1 MENQKIKEL
10 VSKIREELKE
20 PTENINQYLTEIETL
35 TTEESEAEKKLFEEL
50 GISADLAKKK
60 VVLEVQRL
68 AKLKNLNAHFTND
81 KDKIP
86 SKIENNTIT
95 LFLNQTDN
103 SGDFNPNLVL

>member
-68 AKLKNLNAHFTND
+68 AKLKNLFAN
-81 KDKIP
+81 
-86 SKIENNTIT
+86 S
-95 LFLNQTDN
+95 LFISYFIILLIFY
-103 SGDFNPNLVL
+103 S